1 MYCQIPEWLQLKAS
15 PARIKLSLGALVFLI
30 SINGLAINIVST
42 VKRLMDD
49 EILFSIVHD
58 TKNSTY
64 ESTKTYRKTELVY
77 AWKISFI
84 PDLNKQTEKNCIF

>member
-58 TKNSTY
+58 TINKNLQKNWTSICLENFIYPRFEQTD
-64 ESTKTYRKTELVY
+64 
-77 AWKISFI
+77 WKKLYF
-84 PDLNKQTEKNCIF
+84 LGR